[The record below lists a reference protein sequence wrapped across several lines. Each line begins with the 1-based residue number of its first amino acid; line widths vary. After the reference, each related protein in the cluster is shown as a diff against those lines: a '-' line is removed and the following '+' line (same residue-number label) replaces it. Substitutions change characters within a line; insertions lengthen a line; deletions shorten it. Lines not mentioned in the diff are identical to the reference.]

1 VDRDRL
7 ILGLAAVFTG
17 LSVLLVVLSFVY
29 SLFLLIVALPFA
41 ATAYFMWY
49 HASGRMETRTRAR
62 ARGARRASDGGLG
75 ADEGA
80 RGGFSAQAR
89 QARARANARDGRG
102 FGPGGAGGAG
112 AAGTRR
118 GQAGGRRYAPST
130 TQGPTPAEAYRTLD
144 LDPGADTDAVRSAYR
159 EKVKEVHPDTESGSE
174 EAFKEVNRAYETL
187 TE

>member
-1 VDRDRL
+1 M

-29 SLFLLIVALPFA
+29 SLFLLIVAVPFG

-49 HASGRMETRTRAR
+49 HASGRMEARTRAR

-75 ADEGA
+75 AGEGA

-89 QARARANARDGRG
+89 QARARANAREGRG
-102 FGPGGAGGAG
+102 FGAAG
-112 AAGTRR
+112 AAGA
-118 GQAGGRRYAPST
+118 GQAGQRRYAPST
-130 TQGPTPAEAYRTLD
+130 TQGPTPEEAYRTLD

-159 EKVKEVHPDTESGSE
+159 EKVKQVHPDTDSGSE

>member
-7 ILGLAAVFTG
+7 VLGLAAVFTG

-29 SLFLLIVALPFA
+29 SLFLLVVAVPFG

-49 HASGRMETRTRAR
+49 HASGRMEARTRAR
-62 ARGARRASDGGLG
+62 ARGTRRASDGGLG

-89 QARARANARDGRG
+89 QARARANGSTARG
-102 FGPGGAGGAG
+102 FGPGAGGG
-112 AAGTRR
+112 SGTR
-118 GQAGGRRYAPST
+118 QTGGRRYAPST
-130 TQGPTPAEAYRTLD
+130 TQGPTPEEAYRTLD
-144 LDPGADTDAVRSAYR
+144 LEPGADGDAVRSAYR
-159 EKVKEVHPDTESGSE
+159 KKVKEVHPDTDSGSE
-174 EAFKEVNRAYETL
+174 EAFKKVNRAYETL

>member
-7 ILGLAAVFTG
+7 VLGLAAVFTG

-29 SLFLLIVALPFA
+29 SLFLLVVAVPFG

-49 HASGRMETRTRAR
+49 QASGRMEARTRAR

-89 QARARANARDGRG
+89 QARARANGSARRG
-102 FGPGGAGGAG
+102 FGPGAGSAAG
-112 AAGTRR
+112 AR
-118 GQAGGRRYAPST
+118 QGGDRRYAPST
-130 TQGPTPAEAYRTLD
+130 TQGPTPEEAYRTLD
-144 LDPGADTDAVRSAYR
+144 LEPGADGDAVRSAYR
-159 EKVKEVHPDTESGSE
+159 EKVKEVHPDTDSGSE
-174 EAFKEVNRAYETL
+174 EAFKRVNRAYETL

>member
-1 VDRDRL
+1 MDRDRL

-29 SLFLLIVALPFA
+29 SLFLLIVAVPFG

-49 HASGRMETRTRAR
+49 HASGRMEARTRAR

-75 ADEGA
+75 AGEGA

-89 QARARANARDGRG
+89 QARARANAREGRG
-102 FGPGGAGGAG
+102 FGAAG
-112 AAGTRR
+112 AAGA
-118 GQAGGRRYAPST
+118 GQAGQRRYAPST
-130 TQGPTPAEAYRTLD
+130 TQGPTPEEAYRTLD

-159 EKVKEVHPDTESGSE
+159 EKVKQVHPDTDSGSE

>member
-29 SLFLLIVALPFA
+29 SLFLLVVALPFA

-49 HASGRMETRTRAR
+49 HASGRMEARTRAR

-75 ADEGA
+75 AGEGA

-89 QARARANARDGRG
+89 RARASANARDRRG
-102 FGPGGAGGAG
+102 FGPGGASA
-112 AAGTRR
+112 R
-118 GQAGGRRYAPST
+118 QAGERRYAPST
-130 TQGPTPAEAYRTLD
+130 TQGPTPEEAYRTLGLEPD
-144 LDPGADTDAVRSAYR
+144 ADTDAVRSAYR
-159 EKVKEVHPDTESGSE
+159 EKVKEVHPDTDSGSE

-187 TE
+187 IE